1 MLEIE
6 FERNIMKYTLLI
18 PKLVE
23 DKNTKELKRDG
34 SMSLSILEE
43 FDITDYIL
51 KRFCEY
57 RNANFYEDSNNKM
70 LIEWLN

>member
-1 MLEIE
+1 
-6 FERNIMKYTLLI
+6 MKYTLLT

-34 SMSLSILEE
+34 SMVLSLHEE
-43 FDITDYIL
+43 FDICNYVL
-51 KRFCEY
+51 KRFCKY
-57 RNANFYEDSNNKM
+57 RNANLYEDSNNKM